1 MNGPTI
7 ARMEP
12 GRLLAER
19 YELLGHI
26 ARGGMADVW
35 EARDTLLGRK
45 VAVKVLHS
53 QFSNDPSFVT
63 RFRREAQ
70 AAANLSHPNIV
81 SIFDWGE
88 EESLYFI
95 VMELIEGT
103 SLRDVIRSGDK
114 VLPRRAGEIAAEVAA
129 ALAVS
134 HRAGLIHRDIKP
146 GNILLTHD
154 GTVKVTD
161 FGIARAWDDSEELTR
176 TGAVIGTATYFSPE
190 QAQGEPADERSDI
203 YSLGVVL
210 YEMLVGRPPF
220 KGDSPVSVAYQHVQ
234 EPALLPSA
242 DNPDVPANL
251 ERIVMRAMDKV
262 PELRYQSAMEL
273 RGDLL
278 RALRGDEPVAAA
290 VPVSDAPTQILQEM
304 PAPTVPPEETYRQVA
319 AESEPSQLPFFITAV
334 VLIATLA
341 ALLFVILGP
350 NLGGSGDSGDSVT
363 VPAVVGME
371 REEAL
376 LALQN
381 VGLKVNLTN
390 TSDPEVP
397 AGIVIST
404 NPVAGTELSEGDF
417 VSVFVSAG
425 PEEVTVPS
433 VVGATL
439 EDATKRL
446 EDEGLKLGEV
456 VEEPSDEVE
465 PGIVISQ
472 APAAGTSQPPDTE
485 VSLTVSSGPDS
496 VLLEDLTG
504 RSARDAV
511 STLEGLG
518 LTVQSVDEFH
528 PTIDVGSV
536 IRTEPGPGQVPLES
550 TVLLVISKGPEP
562 VAVPNLIGK
571 TEAEAKSL
579 LDSLGLVL
587 RVSATRVDAGP
598 DLAGLVAEQS
608 PGRDVL
614 ILPGEVVSVNLGAEV
629 APTTT
634 SVPPPTTTVPAPT
647 ETTLPPS

>member
-1 MNGPTI
+1 M
-7 ARMEP
+7 
-12 GRLLAER
+12 LAAAWR
-19 YELLGHI
+19 TFG
-26 ARGGMADVW
+26 

-53 QFSNDPSFVT
+53 QFSTDHSFVT

-88 EESLYFI
+88 EGSLYFI
-95 VMELIEGT
+95 VMELIEGK
-103 SLRDVIRSGDK
+103 SLRDVIRSENK
-114 VLPRRAGEIAAEVAA
+114 LLPRRASEIAAEVAA

-146 GNILLTHD
+146 GNILLTRD

-161 FGIARAWDDSEELTR
+161 FGIARAWNDSEELTR

-242 DNPDVPANL
+242 DNPDVPENL
-251 ERIVMRAMDKV
+251 ERIVVRAMDKV

-278 RALRGDEPVAAA
+278 RTLRGDEPLAAA
-290 VPVSDAPTQILQEM
+290 VPVSEAPTQLLQDL

-319 AESEPSQLPFFITAV
+319 ADREPSQMPFFITAV

-341 ALLFVILGP
+341 ALLFAILGP
-350 NLGGSGDSGDSVT
+350 GFGGSGEEAALVV
-363 VPAVVGME
+363 VPAVVGLE
-371 REEAL
+371 RDAAL

-390 TSDPEVP
+390 TADPTVP
-397 AGIVIST
+397 ADFVIST
-404 NPVAGTELSEGDF
+404 SPVAGTEMREGDF
-417 VSVFVSAG
+417 VNVFVSTG
-425 PEEVTVPS
+425 PQDVTVPS
-433 VVGATL
+433 VVGQPLETATAL
-439 EDATKRL
+439 LRG
-446 EDEGLKLGEV
+446 EGLTVGEV
-456 VEEPSDEVE
+456 IQEPSDEIE
-465 PGIVISQ
+465 IGIVISQ
-472 APAAGTSQPPDTE
+472 SPEAGTTQAPGAE
-485 VSLTVSSGPDS
+485 VELTVSSGPDS

-504 RSARDAV
+504 RSAREATVALQALD
-511 STLEGLG
+511 
-518 LTVQSVDEFH
+518 LTVNIVEEPSNTV
-528 PTIDVGSV
+528 DVGSV
-536 IRTEPGPGQVPLES
+536 IRTEPGPGEVPLGS
-550 TVLLVISKGPEP
+550 TVTLVVSTGPE
-562 VAVPNLIGK
+562 AIDVPALIGL
-571 TEAEAKSL
+571 TVQDARNRVEE
-579 LDSLGLVL
+579 LGLVL
-587 RVSATRVDAGP
+587 RVSDTQVDAGP
-598 DLAGLVAEQS
+598 DFVGLIAEQS
-608 PGRDVL
+608 PSAGATLFPGDV
-614 ILPGEVVSVNLGAEV
+614 ISVNIGA
-629 APTTT
+629 AIATT
-634 SVPPPTTTVPAPT
+634 TTTVP
-647 ETTLPPS
+647 ETTTTTQPPDTTPTTVTP

>member
-1 MNGPTI
+1 
-7 ARMEP
+7 MEP

-19 YELLGHI
+19 YELIGHI

-53 QFSNDPSFVT
+53 QFSGDASFVT

-114 VLPRRAGEIAAEVAA
+114 MLPRRAGEIAAEVAA

-146 GNILLTHD
+146 GNVLLTHD

-278 RALRGDEPVAAA
+278 RTLRGDEPVAAAA

-319 AESEPSQLPFFITAV
+319 AEREPSQLPFFITAV

-350 NLGGSGDSGDSVT
+350 HLGGSGDDATSVT
-363 VPAVVGME
+363 VPAVVGMD

-376 LALQN
+376 LALQH

-433 VVGATL
+433 VVGKTVEEATKQL
-439 EDATKRL
+439 EDG
-446 EDEGLKLGEV
+446 GLKLGEI

-485 VSLTVSSGPDS
+485 VSLTVSTGPDS

-504 RSARDAV
+504 RSARDAA
-511 STLEGLG
+511 STLESLG

-528 PTIDVGSV
+528 PTIEVGSV
-536 IRTEPGPGQVPLES
+536 IRTEPGPGPVPIES

-562 VAVPNLIGK
+562 VAVPNLIGR
-571 TEAEAKSL
+571 TEAEAKAL
-579 LDSLGLVL
+579 LDEIGLIL
-587 RVSATRVDAGP
+587 RVSSTLVNAGP

-614 ILPGEVVSVNLGAEV
+614 LLPGEVVSVNLGAEV
-629 APTTT
+629 APSTTTT
-634 SVPPPTTTVPAPT
+634 STTTTVPAPT